1 MNDRLSKFLN
11 LFVDQSD
18 IKDYT
23 LDADFSLNDLAGLI
37 LIYKK
42 VIFIITSIIIIIS
55 ASYSLS
61 IPRYYESNILMVE
74 SGGSTVNLPSVIGGF
89 LGASGGDGGSTLTVE
104 APDLEHALAILRSRQ
119 FLQKYIQENKLMP
132 ILFKASE
139 GEQSIELP
147 ELREGYK
154 LLEGAMDIQTVGI
167 LVEMTITWG
176 DPKFST
182 TLANGLIET
191 VNEYMRKEALEESKK
206 SIEFLQNELTNKDA
220 NTKLILS
227 KLIEKQM
234 QSMVLANVREEYVFK
249 VVDPAFAPVEAAG
262 PQRRLITAFGAVLGF
277 IFSLFISVFHF
288 RFATASIEN

>member
-42 VIFIITSIIIIIS
+42 VIFIITFIIIIIS

-104 APDLEHALAILRSRQ
+104 APDLEHALAILRSRR
-119 FLQKYIQENKLMP
+119 FLQKYIKENN
-132 ILFKASE
+132 
-139 GEQSIELP
+139 
-147 ELREGYK
+147 
-154 LLEGAMDIQTVGI
+154 QT
-167 LVEMTITWG
+167 
-176 DPKFST
+176 
-182 TLANGLIET
+182 
-191 VNEYMRKEALEESKK
+191 Y
-206 SIEFLQNELTNKDA
+206 
-220 NTKLILS
+220 
-227 KLIEKQM
+227 
-234 QSMVLANVREEYVFK
+234 
-249 VVDPAFAPVEAAG
+249 
-262 PQRRLITAFGAVLGF
+262 
-277 IFSLFISVFHF
+277 
-288 RFATASIEN
+288 